1 MEQLICSEEKNK
13 KLIKKNKELV
23 KINQQLNIQVKEL
36 QTSTSTQN
44 AIIQEMKKD
53 TEKEEASVINALR
66 KICTP
71 VCKGFPERSR
81 DVD

>member
-1 MEQLICSEEKNK
+1 M
-13 KLIKKNKELV
+13 
-23 KINQQLNIQVKEL
+23 KINQQLNMQVKEL

-53 TEKEEASVINALR
+53 TEKEKASVINALR

-71 VCKGFPERSR
+71 VQIKKLMSSHNVRMKRSSE
-81 DVD
+81 DIIPLLCDY